1 MYNTES
7 IQALI
12 GRIGWYEP
20 IPPTT
25 ITLATENEASESGR
39 YFNFF
44 NPLVTVE
51 NVFASIPNK
60 DVDNDTLNA
69 ILSRLKVEGVM
80 DVLSKVYNLNTR
92 ATAAVTNNVISTNYA
107 LDYSDIIILS
117 KSYFDEAIGYSVAIK
132 TLELLLTT
140 ERSNRSTVANKE
152 QYDAIPQYLKG
163 WFNKDGNKVSNGLDA
178 IYAETIKKLIDVLF
192 PIIYPSGAV
201 IGADGLVTIP
211 TLKARRLW

>member
-7 IQALI
+7 IQALL

-20 IPPTT
+20 ILPTS
-25 ITLATENEASESGR
+25 IILAPENGASESGR
-39 YFNFF
+39 YFSFF

-60 DVDNDTLNA
+60 DVDNTTLNA
-69 ILSRLKVEGVM
+69 ILNRLKVEGVM

-92 ATAAVTNNVISTNYA
+92 ATAAVTNDIISIKFA
-107 LDYSDIIILS
+107 LDYSNVIILS

-140 ERSNRSTVANKE
+140 ERSNLKTVANKS

-163 WFNKDGNKVSNGLDA
+163 WFNPDGNIVSKGLDA
-178 IYAETIKKLIDVLF
+178 VYAETIIKLINVLF
-192 PIIYPSGAV
+192 PTKV
-201 IGADGLVTIP
+201 IDGG
-211 TLKARRLW
+211 TLNPDGTVSRPILRGVKIW